1 MLSSVSM
8 SSPAQTTQT
17 TTKDSSFEAA
27 LLVRQNAEETQRQI
41 KELLAWEKDVKTKEP
56 KATKQQLATPPVRS
70 LKKDEAVPEKPQRI
84 KAYDYRAWDKFDVDA
99 EITKVD
105 SEDSSSAAMKDTRFE
120 TMETTTESPEQLELR
135 LESSLM
141 EKEKGNAYFKKG
153 DYTKA
158 IKAYSKSLKL
168 NPENILVL
176 GNRAMTYLKLNDFE
190 KAEADCT
197 AVLEVDPKNV
207 KALWRRGVARHES
220 GSNLA
225 GAKKD
230 LDVALVLEPTNASV
244 KQELAKL
251 TNAMS
256 AAKASKKPV
265 TQNTAAKQVRRRVD
279 IIEVGDAKAYYA
291 PGSTQPS
298 SALLD
303 SDILSTN
310 TELQNDIQFQHQ
322 TPRNTPLIVS
332 LDDSAVAPPEI
343 TQRADKSPE
352 IRAPIRGHS
361 IQLQTKSP
369 TTNHE
374 NKDMEITLTTKTL
387 TTQSRLITEV
397 QEITSPPPISES
409 KQKSEQTLT
418 IKPPTSMFEF
428 ELEWKNRKNSLEA
441 LYVLIK
447 SIEPRSFRAIFKTSL
462 ESQYLIKIIEVL
474 NKYYTCN
481 ETPQALYDILEG
493 LSLVDRFAMN
503 IKFCGSKDK
512 QVIKELFEHLSQ
524 NSSSLTVSPESVLEL
539 KSKFRV

>member
-56 KATKQQLATPPVRS
+56 KATKQQLAPPPVRS
-70 LKKDEAVPEKPQRI
+70 LKKDDAVPDKPQRI
-84 KAYDYRAWDKFDVDA
+84 KAYDYRAWDKFDV
-99 EITKVD
+99 
-105 SEDSSSAAMKDTRFE
+105 
-120 TMETTTESPEQLELR
+120 
-135 LESSLM
+135 
-141 EKEKGNAYFKKG
+141 GNAYFKKG

-230 LDVALVLEPTNASV
+230 LDMALVLEPTNASV
-244 KQELAKL
+244 KQELVKL

-256 AAKASKKPV
+256 AAKASKKPI
-265 TQNTAAKQVRRRVD
+265 TQNTAAKQVRRRVE
-279 IIEVGDAKAYYA
+279 IIEVGDAKAYSA

-303 SDILSTN
+303 SDILTTN
-310 TELQNDIQFQHQ
+310 SDLQNDIQIQHQTPRDIQIQHQ

-332 LDDSAVAPPEI
+332 LDDTAVTPPEI
-343 TQRADKSPE
+343 TQKTDKSQE

-361 IQLQTKSP
+361 IQLQTKS
-369 TTNHE
+369 TIANNDISVTNQPNSSVQSASVIHE
-374 NKDMEITLTTKTL
+374 TLEPKSRSTFLNIVPIDSQDIPDKDIEITLTTKTL
-387 TTQSRLITEV
+387 PPQSRLITEV

-409 KQKSEQTLT
+409 KQKSEQTPT

-428 ELEWKNRKNSLEA
+428 ELEWKNHPS
-441 LYVLIK
+441 
-447 SIEPRSFRAIFKTSL
+447 EPFSKHP
-462 ESQYLIKIIEVL
+462 L
-474 NKYYTCN
+474 N
-481 ETPQALYDILEG
+481 
-493 LSLVDRFAMN
+493 LS
-503 IKFCGSKDK
+503 
-512 QVIKELFEHLSQ
+512 
-524 NSSSLTVSPESVLEL
+524 T
-539 KSKFRV
+539 